1 VGVMALA
8 GDHAIQWSEFWQS
21 SSLWFL
27 GDEVGLLGVAPF
39 LLVYV
44 FPWIR
49 RRLSLGPVEAGS
61 LKKESSEKTSGLWTP
76 VELGS
81 QVFALFF
88 VLWLMFGSR
97 FAHLQLFFLAF
108 VPIIWIAMRHG
119 IRRVVFGLLALN
131 FGIVVELHFSPPT
144 PGLLP
149 KFGLLMFVVSATCL
163 IVGSEVTERHR
174 IAVELLD
181 RSAELLEAN
190 AQMIAAKNKAEEA
203 SQIKSEFLANMSHEI
218 RTPMNGIIGMTE
230 LVLDTEL
237 THDQR
242 EYLSMVKSSGDSL
255 LGVVNDILDFSKVES
270 GKLELDPQAFNLRES
285 IGETLRPL
293 ALRAREKDL
302 ELACH
307 VDPEIP
313 EQVVG
318 DSGRLRQMLVN
329 LVGNAIKFTAQGD
342 MVVQVQMESFRH
354 HELGLHFSVAD
365 TGIGIPAE
373 KHSLIFEA
381 FAQADGSTT
390 RNYGGTGLGLA
401 ICSRLAGLMGGRIWL
416 ESIVGKGSTF
426 HFTIRLSTSPHG
438 EVPQRRAPDLEMSD
452 PARETSP
459 TLRILVAEDNP
470 VNQRVVTRMLEKM
483 GHIPTIANNGREA
496 LWMLDTETFDVILM
510 DVQMPEIDGLTATR
524 TIREQEKQ
532 SRSHIPII
540 AMTAHAMKGDRELCL
555 EAGMDGYLSKPA
567 TSRGIAEALTSAL
580 RLKTNTAALSTPSR
594 LDAASGP
601 WDRSKAL
608 GRVDGDE
615 SLLRELVGI
624 FLDESAKQLASL
636 EQAISTGN
644 LKEIERTAHSLKG
657 ELGYLGLAGAAQK
670 AKDMEHMGREGTLQA
685 VAMLFPK
692 FHAEISAGAKTM
704 RRMLN
709 ENREPVDR

>member
-1 VGVMALA
+1 
-8 GDHAIQWSEFWQS
+8 
-21 SSLWFL
+21 
-27 GDEVGLLGVAPF
+27 
-39 LLVYV
+39 
-44 FPWIR
+44 
-49 RRLSLGPVEAGS
+49 
-61 LKKESSEKTSGLWTP
+61 
-76 VELGS
+76 
-81 QVFALFF
+81 
-88 VLWLMFGSR
+88 
-97 FAHLQLFFLAF
+97 
-108 VPIIWIAMRHG
+108 
-119 IRRVVFGLLALN
+119 
-131 FGIVVELHFSPPT
+131 
-144 PGLLP
+144 
-149 KFGLLMFVVSATCL
+149 
-163 IVGSEVTERHR
+163 
-174 IAVELLD
+174 
-181 RSAELLEAN
+181 
-190 AQMIAAKNKAEEA
+190 
-203 SQIKSEFLANMSHEI
+203 
-218 RTPMNGIIGMTE
+218 
-230 LVLDTEL
+230 
-237 THDQR
+237 
-242 EYLSMVKSSGDSL
+242 
-255 LGVVNDILDFSKVES
+255 
-270 GKLELDPQAFNLRES
+270 
-285 IGETLRPL
+285 
-293 ALRAREKDL
+293 
-302 ELACH
+302 
-307 VDPEIP
+307 
-313 EQVVG
+313 
-318 DSGRLRQMLVN
+318 MLVN

-354 HELGLHFSVAD
+354 HELGLYFSVAD